1 MSVLIIIFLTA
12 VIALFAGVF
21 EKGKFSRYIGI
32 FGLLVALFVSYQP
45 ELAFFA
51 KYNSMFMFDA
61 NAAMFTRISV
71 FITLL
76 IFFLGGFAF
85 SNHRSH
91 QSELYA
97 LMLFSLCGGIVL
109 FGYQSLVTLF
119 LGIEM
124 LSIPLYVMAGANKTD
139 LRSNEA
145 SMKYFLM
152 GAFATGFLLFGIAL
166 IYGSSSSFDLN
177 IIRDFSIN
185 NSKDTM
191 FILGVVLMISA
202 MAFKVALAPFHMWS
216 PDVYQGSP
224 SLISVFMMTV
234 VKISGFYAFYKLMT
248 LAFIGVSA
256 EWINILGVMVIITL
270 FLANA
275 MGLAQ
280 SNAKRML
287 AYSSVSHAGY
297 ISLAFFGL
305 NDLSANNYDLS
316 TYNLAFYLFAYS
328 IATVGVFISLIWVE
342 KLKRETSYSA
352 FKGLAKAEPM
362 LAITAAISM
371 LSMAGIPLTAG
382 FMGKFALFAQAMN
395 GAAFLVLIAVLGSAI
410 SIAYYLRLII
420 AMFFFKEST
429 FKTSE
434 KVTLTYNIVAVFVL
448 ILIIGL
454 GVYPDAFSMQF
465 SK

>member
-12 VIALFAGVF
+12 VIALFTGVF

-32 FGLLVALFVSYQP
+32 AGLLIALFVSYQP
-45 ELAFFA
+45 ELAFFQ
-51 KYNSMFMFDA
+51 KY
-61 NAAMFTRISV
+61 AAMFEFGLNTAMFSRISI

-109 FGYQSLVTLF
+109 FGYQNLVTLF
-119 LGIEM
+119 LGIEI
-124 LSIPLYVMAGANKTD
+124 LSIPLYVLAGANKTD

-166 IYGSSSSFDLN
+166 IYGSSSSFDLYTIHQFGLTN
-177 IIRDFSIN
+177 P
-185 NSKDTM
+185 KDSM
-191 FILGVVLMISA
+191 FILGMVLMIAA
-202 MAFKVALAPFHMWS
+202 MGFKVALAPFHMWS

-234 VKISGFYAFYKLMT
+234 VKISGFYAFFKLMT
-248 LAFIGVSA
+248 LAFIGISA
-256 EWINILGVMVIITL
+256 EWINILGVLVIITL

-305 NDLSANNYDLS
+305 NNLS

-352 FKGLAKAEPM
+352 FKGLGKAEPL
-362 LAITAAISM
+362 LAITATVSM

-382 FMGKFALFAQAMN
+382 FMGKFALFSQAMN

-420 AMFFFKEST
+420 VMFFFKEST

-434 KVTLTYNIVAVFVL
+434 KVSLTYNVLAVFIL